1 MSTKH
6 EFLRREFLHLS
17 GLTSIGAFLLGHKL
31 TPVSYAA
38 SAPLPSDTSA
48 DAALQTLKEGNQ
60 RFVAMKPIHP
70 NLTAERR
77 TDVAKGQNPFAII
90 FECVDS
96 RVPPELVFDRGLGD
110 LFVIRTAGQ
119 ALDKAALGSIEFGVE
134 EYNIPLVMVL
144 GHEKCGAVEATIE
157 VLEKKAQAHGQIRT
171 LVELLK
177 PAVEK
182 VKGQSGNLLDNA
194 IRANIALGVNKLKTS
209 PILAEHLEKDKIKI
223 VGAYYNLDTGVVD
236 ITVS

>member
-38 SAPLPSDTSA
+38 SAPLPTDTSA

-171 LVELLK
+171 LVELIK

-194 IRANIALGVNKLKTS
+194 IRANIALNVDKLKTA
-209 PILAEHLEKDKIKI
+209 PILTEHLEKGKIKI

>member
-38 SAPLPSDTSA
+38 SAPLPTDTSA

-77 TDVAKGQNPFAII
+77 REVAKGQKPFAII

-119 ALDKAALGSIEFGVE
+119 ALDNAGLGSIEFGVE
-134 EYNIPLVMVL
+134 ELNIPLVMVL
-144 GHEKCGAVEATIE
+144 GHQKCGAVAATIE
-157 VLEKKAQAHGQIRT
+157 VLEKKAEAHDQIRT
-171 LVELLK
+171 LVELIK

-236 ITVS
+236 VTVS